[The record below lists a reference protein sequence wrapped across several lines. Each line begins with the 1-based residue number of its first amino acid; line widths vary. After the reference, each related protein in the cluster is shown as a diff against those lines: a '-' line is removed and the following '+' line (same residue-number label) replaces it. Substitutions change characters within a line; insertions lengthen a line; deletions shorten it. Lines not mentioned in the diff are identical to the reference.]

1 MAVFISM
8 CRAGDNQE
16 GRHLEIFLFY
26 RRGYVSKCRMG
37 LCSNSL
43 EGPLFQYAEWN
54 VFIFLEVA
62 IFQSTERG
70 GSRAV
75 LVF

>member
-1 MAVFISM
+1 
-8 CRAGDNQE
+8 
-16 GRHLEIFLFY
+16 
-26 RRGYVSKCRMG
+26 MG

-54 VFIFLEVA
+54 VFIFLEEA